1 MNNKKILHYY
11 SKHKST
17 ITGYVVAIFSPAF
30 FGSVSTIA
38 KPIVSTIDPLFLSSL
53 VYLVAGLVLTLLSKL
68 NSSSLTSWLPSKSAS
83 TSFHFAASLSIP
95 HINRNDY
102 PYIFTVAILGVAI
115 APALYFLGLQN
126 TSALE
131 AALLVNGEI
140 IFSII
145 FALFIFKNER
155 LKATE
160 YMSMILVIME

>member
-1 MNNKKILHYY
+1 MNNKKRLHYY

-17 ITGYVVAIFSPAF
+17 ITGYVVAILSAAF

-102 PYIFTVAILGVAI
+102 PYIFTVAILGARYSTGIVFFRI
-115 APALYFLGLQN
+115 TKHKCIRGCSFSKWRDNLFYHICSFYFQ
-126 TSALE
+126 
-131 AALLVNGEI
+131 
-140 IFSII
+140 
-145 FALFIFKNER
+145 K
-155 LKATE
+155 
-160 YMSMILVIME
+160 

>member
-1 MNNKKILHYY
+1 MNNKKRLYYYY

-17 ITGYVVAIFSPAF
+17 LTGYVAAILSAAF

-53 VYLVAGLVLTLLSKL
+53 VYLVSGLVLTFLSKL
-68 NSSSLTSWLPSKSAS
+68 NSSSLASWLPSKSAS

-95 HINRNDY
+95 HINRKDY
-102 PYIFTVAILGVAI
+102 LFIFTVAILGAAI
-115 APALYFLGLQN
+115 APTLYFLGLQN
-126 TSALE
+126 TSASD

-145 FALFIFKNER
+145 YSL
-155 LKATE
+155 T
-160 YMSMILVIME
+160 